1 MKFLFTILSSLF
13 IFTNAFSQGNEHPF
27 VSLKEKVKGKRYE
40 LFAVNTNDIPYDV
53 FLKVDTEDFRRSSAR
68 PIIKTVPP
76 NSELRLITMVI
87 LNGKEGK
94 YQTTFVVNEIAKE
107 LSIRKDHENF
117 EIKFDDALKNQE
129 VTLFTKDN
137 CDLCS
142 ETRNL
147 LNSNKIKF
155 QEISIEQDSTNLL
168 KLVKEFKKT
177 ELKERA
183 IVPVMKINDSLYTNL
198 KNRNDLIKAL
208 KNHF

>member
-1 MKFLFTILSSLF
+1 
-13 IFTNAFSQGNEHPF
+13 
-27 VSLKEKVKGKRYE
+27 
-40 LFAVNTNDIPYDV
+40 
-53 FLKVDTEDFRRSSAR
+53 
-68 PIIKTVPP
+68 
-76 NSELRLITMVI
+76 MVI

-155 QEISIEQDSTNLL
+155 QEISIEKDSTNLL
-168 KLVKEFKKT
+168 MLVKEFKKT